1 MLVSLLAIY
10 FFTNQLEVIYDIHS
24 FIYLFINLNKQTT
37 TKISTTVSS
46 DLSSQDLEWL
56 WKEPFFCSRCPDD
69 KKT

>member
-10 FFTNQLEVIYDIHS
+10 FFMNQLEVIYDIHS

-56 WKEPFFCSRCPDD
+56 
-69 KKT
+69 

>member
-56 WKEPFFCSRCPDD
+56 
-69 KKT
+69 